1 MQYNPGDARSPRPSP
16 ENFLDCMDSRKRPN
30 SDVEICHNSMITG
43 HLGKI
48 AFRLGR
54 RIAWGR
60 RRGSP
65 EAGVERVPRA
75 VETERAVVENQPVT
89 IEELRQ
95 SYYDKRPAI
104 RARLAEF
111 DAIRREAGDA
121 RLFEELVYCIFTAGA
136 SARMGLNA
144 VERVRPH
151 LFQAGPAR
159 MNGLLVGAHRYPRAR
174 AGYVVHTRNY
184 LKVDCKL
191 RLRERLDSF
200 GRDADARRD
209 YFARNPGIKGIG
221 YKEASHYLR
230 NIGYR
235 GYAILDKHILRTLHE
250 FGRIESPDPPATK
263 KKYLAVEEDMR
274 KFARAIK
281 INFDELDLLLWSN
294 KTGEILK

>member
-1 MQYNPGDARSPRPSP
+1 
-16 ENFLDCMDSRKRPN
+16 
-30 SDVEICHNSMITG
+30 
-43 HLGKI
+43 
-48 AFRLGR
+48 
-54 RIAWGR
+54 
-60 RRGSP
+60 
-65 EAGVERVPRA
+65 
-75 VETERAVVENQPVT
+75 VT

-95 SYYDKRPAI
+95 SYREKRGAI

-111 DAIRREAGDA
+111 DAIRREADDA

-144 VERVRPH
+144 VERIRPF
-151 LFQAGPAR
+151 LSQAGHAR
-159 MNGLLVGAHRYPRAR
+159 LNRLLIGAHRYPRAR
-174 AGYVVHTRNY
+174 SGYVVHTRDY
-184 LKVDCKL
+184 LKTDCQL
-191 RLRERLDSF
+191 RLRRRIESF

-209 YFARNPGIKGIG
+209 FFARNPGIKGIG

-250 FGRIESPDPPATK
+250 FGVIESPDPPGTK
-263 KKYLAVEEDMR
+263 KKYLAVEENMR
-274 KFARAIK
+274 KFAVAIK